1 MTVVGYIRVQR
12 CTDWRYY
19 ILVLIYACI
28 IDVHACIKTQW
39 GLYCACIY
47 CASLHLVYKNVSPA
61 QDPLPVSL
69 SLCACVLFDFLLLRV
84 VHYVAYLLNL
94 YLLYTVL
101 HVLRDISIVMCYVE
115 LKRKSESER
124 KWVVQKRKTENM
136 HHRRRYRIRGC

>member
-1 MTVVGYIRVQR
+1 MT
-12 CTDWRYY
+12 
-19 ILVLIYACI
+19 
-28 IDVHACIKTQW
+28 
-39 GLYCACIY
+39 
-47 CASLHLVYKNVSPA
+47 P
-61 QDPLPVSL
+61 PLPVSL